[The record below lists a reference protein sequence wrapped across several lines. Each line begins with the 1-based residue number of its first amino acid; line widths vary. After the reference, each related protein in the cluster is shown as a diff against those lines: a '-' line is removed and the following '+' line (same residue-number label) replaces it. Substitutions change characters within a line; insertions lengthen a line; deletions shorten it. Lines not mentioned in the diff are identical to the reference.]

1 MNKLLAVVC
10 VMLASLAL
18 PFGARAQDLV
28 ISNAR
33 IIVGNG
39 SVIESGT
46 LVVRGGRIA
55 SVGAGTTAPAGVRQ
69 IDARGMTLMPGFI
82 DGHRHIVGGNADQWL
97 KDQAAHRMQEFLEAG
112 YTTLLAGGGP
122 AEGNLELKRQID
134 SGQLKGPRVIPAAQ
148 VNLNTGTPD
157 QARAELRRLVALGIR
172 FIGEETINPKPP
184 TPTQME
190 NLRAIVNEGKKA
202 GALVMVHAVSP
213 QAMVAAVEAGV
224 PLLVHTPHFGW
235 VTDEEAR
242 KVAAAGVLNLSTTA
256 FGVPL
261 FDVFRQDNVPTF
273 RDGKRWPEEIIDGE
287 GRGREAGYKAVNA
300 RTLWD
305 NGVVYGFGTDT
316 GYLPLK
322 GLAQELKTLNLMFSM
337 RDIVKVMGPNSAAFV
352 QMSKDIGTLETGKL
366 ADIVVL
372 PANPLDGYWNLLNAA
387 MVIKG
392 GDVVIDRRAAGR

>member
-1 MNKLLAVVC
+1 MNKLLPLS

-18 PFGARAQDLV
+18 PCRAGAQDLV
-28 ISNAR
+28 ISNVR

-46 LVVRGGRIA
+46 LVVRSGRIA
-55 SVGAGTTAPAGVRQ
+55 AVGAGTTAAPGVRQ
-69 IDARGMTLMPGFI
+69 IDARGMTIMPGFI
-82 DGHRHIVGGNADQWL
+82 DGHRHIISGNADQWL
-97 KDQAAHRMQEFLEAG
+97 KDQAAQRMQEFLEAG

-122 AEGNLELKRQID
+122 AEGNLELKRRVD
-134 SGQLKGPRVIPAAQ
+134 AGQLKGPRVIPAAQ
-148 VNLNTGTPD
+148 VNLNTGTPE

-172 FIGEETINPKPP
+172 FIGEETISPKPP

-190 NLRAIVNEGKKA
+190 NLRAIVDESKKA
-202 GALVMVHAVSP
+202 GALVMIHAVSP
-213 QAMVAAVEAGV
+213 QAMIAAVDAGV

-261 FDVFRQDNVPTF
+261 FDAFRQDNVPTF

-316 GYLPLK
+316 GYLPVK

-337 RDIVKVMGPNSAAFV
+337 KDIVKVMGPNSAAFV
-352 QMSKDIGTLETGKL
+352 QMSKDIGTLEAGKL
-366 ADIVVL
+366 ADIVML
-372 PANPLDGYWNLLNAA
+372 PANPLDGYWNLLNAV

-392 GDVVIDRRAAGR
+392 GEVVVDRRAARR

>member
-1 MNKLLAVVC
+1 MNKLPALVF
-10 VMLASLAL
+10 VMLAPLAL
-18 PFGARAQDLV
+18 PCSAGAQDLV

-46 LVVRGGRIA
+46 LVVRSGRIA
-55 SVGAGTTAPAGVRQ
+55 SVGAGTAAPAGIRQ

-82 DGHRHIVGGNADQWL
+82 DGHRHIISGNADQWL
-97 KDQAAHRMQEFLEAG
+97 KDQAVPRMQEFLEAG

-122 AEGNLELKRQID
+122 AEGNLELKRRID

-148 VNLNTGTPD
+148 VNLNTGTPE
-157 QARAELRRLVALGIR
+157 QARTELRRLAALGIR

-184 TPTQME
+184 TPMQIE
-190 NLRAIVNEGKKA
+190 NLRAIVDESKKA

-213 QAMVAAVEAGV
+213 QAMIAAVDAGV
-224 PLLVHTPHFGW
+224 PLLVHTPHYGW

-242 KVAAAGVLNLSTTA
+242 KVAAARVLNLSTTA

-261 FDVFRQDNVPTF
+261 FDAFRQDNVPTF
-273 RDGKRWPEEIIDGE
+273 RDGKRWPEDIIDGE

-316 GYLPLK
+316 GYLPVK

-337 RDIVKVMGPNSAAFV
+337 KDIVKLMGPNSAAFV
-352 QMSKDIGTLETGKL
+352 QMSKDIGTLEAGKL
-366 ADIVVL
+366 ADVVVL

-392 GDVVIDRRAAGR
+392 GEVVVDRRAAGR

>member
-1 MNKLLAVVC
+1 MTKLLALAL
-10 VMLASLAL
+10 VMLTSLAF
-18 PFGARAQDLV
+18 PSRAAAQDLV

-46 LVVRGGRIA
+46 LVVRSGRIA
-55 SVGAGTTAPAGVRQ
+55 SVSTRSPAPAGLRR
-69 IDARGMTLMPGFI
+69 IEARGMTIMPGFI
-82 DGHRHIVGGNADQWL
+82 DGHRHIISGNADQWL
-97 KDQAAHRMQEFLEAG
+97 KDQATQRMQEFLEAG

-122 AEGNLELKRQID
+122 AEGNVELQRRID
-134 SGQLKGPRVIPAAQ
+134 AGALKGPRVIPAAQ
-148 VNLNTGTPD
+148 VNLNTGTPE

-172 FIGEETINPKPP
+172 FIGEETISPKPP
-184 TPTQME
+184 TPTQLE
-190 NLRAIVNEGKKA
+190 NLRAIVDESKKA

-213 QAMVAAVEAGV
+213 QAMIAAVDAGV

-235 VTDEEAR
+235 VSDEEAR

-261 FDVFRQDNVPTF
+261 FDVFSRDNVPTF
-273 RDGKRWPEEIIDGE
+273 RDGKRWPDEILDGE

-316 GYLPLK
+316 GYLPLT

-337 RDIVKVMGPNSAAFV
+337 KDIVKLMGPNSAAFV
-352 QMSKDIGTLETGKL
+352 QMSKDIGTLEAGKL

-372 PANPLDGYWNLLNAA
+372 PGNPLEGYWNLLNAA

-392 GDVVIDRRAAGR
+392 GEVVVDRRASAR